1 MTSTSGWFADHHRA
15 FRQERHPD
23 CRIAV
28 EMMQKEGKTPIEAI
42 IEAGGCVY
50 AQS

>member
-1 MTSTSGWFADHHRA
+1 MTSLPGWFADHHRA

-23 CRIAV
+23 FEFAV

-42 IEAGGCVY
+42 IKRRECVY